1 MLAKSFEQVGGGDA
15 RGLLNF
21 HVAIDER
28 QAEPPR
34 QAPTDGRFTRAHQAD
49 EDDWSIK
56 EIRQLLHFD
65 IFSLWPGLYIVAKGR
80 AKAFLPHPMQSGAT
94 MPRGL
99 IFLVVLILALA
110 GGIFLL
116 SRSAD
121 EVPVKT
127 MESDVTSNAAA
138 N

>member
-1 MLAKSFEQVGGGDA
+1 
-15 RGLLNF
+15 
-21 HVAIDER
+21 
-28 QAEPPR
+28 
-34 QAPTDGRFTRAHQAD
+34 
-49 EDDWSIK
+49 
-56 EIRQLLHFD
+56 
-65 IFSLWPGLYIVAKGR
+65 
-80 AKAFLPHPMQSGAT
+80 

-99 IFLVVLILALA
+99 IFLVIVILLLL

-127 MESDVTSNAAA
+127 IESDVTSNAAT

>member
-1 MLAKSFEQVGGGDA
+1 
-15 RGLLNF
+15 
-21 HVAIDER
+21 
-28 QAEPPR
+28 
-34 QAPTDGRFTRAHQAD
+34 
-49 EDDWSIK
+49 
-56 EIRQLLHFD
+56 
-65 IFSLWPGLYIVAKGR
+65 
-80 AKAFLPHPMQSGAT
+80 

-99 IFLVVLILALA
+99 ILLVVAILLIV

-127 MESDVTSNAAA
+127 LETDVTSNAAA